1 MTDFEV
7 RVKKFREERNATWA
21 EFLSL
26 SAEAGYTI
34 EDSLAN
40 RALFMSGYESGK
52 EAGRVREAFEKG
64 RASVVFNPHS
74 HYRDKLREMICE
86 GDFDFTNIFEE
97 IEYEGET
104 YTDISNEGAD
114 ALADYFIDLMEQ
126 IDERRSEDVVTVNI
140 CDTCEEPYQVNANF
154 DRHDCGKAG
163 ASSVDR
169 RAVVEKAFRRLEDY
183 TDGVYGIPFESFE
196 GFRRAMDA
204 VLASMGGDD
213 ENSKM

>member
-7 RVKKFREERNATWA
+7 RAKKFREERNATWA

-40 RALFMSGYESGK
+40 RSLFMSGYESGQ

-104 YTDISNEGAD
+104 YADISNEGAD

-154 DRHDCGKAG
+154 DKHDCGKAG
-163 ASSVDR
+163 AASVDR
-169 RAVVEKAFRRLEDY
+169 RAIVQEAFEKLKVDLMEQVQRHPQIRR
-183 TDGVYGIPFESFE
+183 DG
-196 GFRRAMDA
+196 RN
-204 VLASMGGDD
+204 L
-213 ENSKM
+213 K